1 MSGKE
6 ATFSHHNMEG
16 EKNMAIAIHILILR
30 AYNDM
35 TSLPIGE
42 IGGMGLVSGEKHNCL
57 KVLSLVF
64 RVEHSTLI
72 TTIQK
77 YIFRFVFQSHLIPL

>member
-1 MSGKE
+1 MTGKE

-35 TSLPIGE
+35 ILFPMVGE

-57 KVLSLVF
+57 KVFSLVF
-64 RVEHSTLI
+64 RVARTKPEGLKPYTGSL
-72 TTIQK
+72 
-77 YIFRFVFQSHLIPL
+77 SM